1 MSSNISLVRCEVKTK
16 FSFIGKTH
24 VLQKKIIPFDTETGQ
39 NKSYCSKGKMG
50 ILYQLHIIYNIP
62 LLKYYLKGNV
72 WN

>member
-24 VLQKKIIPFDTETGQ
+24 VLQKKLFHLIQKQGKIKVIVGE
-39 NKSYCSKGKMG
+39 GKMG

-62 LLKYYLKGNV
+62 LLKCYLKGNV

>member
-1 MSSNISLVRCEVKTK
+1 MSSNISLVRCEVKTR
-16 FSFIGKTH
+16 FSFIGKIH
-24 VLQKKIIPFDTETGQ
+24 VCKKIIPFDTETGR
-39 NKSYCSKGKMG
+39 NKSYCSERKMG

>member
-1 MSSNISLVRCEVKTK
+1 MSSNISFVRCEVKILFHRKVTC
-16 FSFIGKTH
+16 FA
-24 VLQKKIIPFDTETGQ
+24 KKIIPFDTETGQ
-39 NKSYCSKGKMG
+39 NKSCCSEGKMG

>member
-24 VLQKKIIPFDTETGQ
+24 VLQKKLYHLIV
-39 NKSYCSKGKMG
+39 KSYCSEGKMG

-62 LLKYYLKGNV
+62 LLKYYLKENV